1 MRRFEILD
9 ASRRGALP
17 CAVLNWD
24 ERKDEF
30 SIEIAKWAGEGDVPM
45 LLAPFARK
53 GQRRVDDAWA
63 RRWVA
68 ERVVP
73 SSRQNLGQ
81 VLKANGLDGYE
92 PMALLVAGAG
102 RCAQDDFCIRE
113 IAQDDFRIREI
124 GEKGEAAGD
133 ASARAGQAVR
143 EARVSAGKSQVEL
156 ARSCGIAQSALSN
169 LERGKGNPTL
179 GLLSDVAAALGKELV
194 VSFK

>member
-102 RCAQDDFCIRE
+102 RCAQDDF
-113 IAQDDFRIREI
+113 RIREI
-124 GEKGEAAGD
+124 GEKGEAGGD
-133 ASARAGQAVR
+133 ASARVGQAVR

-179 GLLSDVAAALGKELV
+179 GLLNDVAAALGKELA